1 MSKYFEA
8 TLRARNL
15 QPAVMAEP
23 SNGAHPSAV
32 TEIESAEAVPAIPV
46 PETRPNCAPASKVAI
61 ERNVCVPFDKVPQLQ
76 FGKGNSLGAVEE
88 SYRGL
93 RTRLL
98 RLRSALGLRSV
109 VITSAVQGEGK
120 TLTSLN
126 LALCC
131 AQLNDM
137 RILLVDSDIRSAG
150 LSKKLALPEEN
161 GLSDVL
167 SGRCKPE
174 EAVFSTD
181 VPNLYVLGAG
191 AGSAAPAELFADHRW
206 SDFLSWCHKGYG
218 LVLVDSPPVLNLSD
232 VELIT
237 AGCDGVLMIVRALMT
252 NRQTLE
258 KCAGQIDSKK
268 LLGLIYNG
276 TDSSTRSG
284 YEYGTEGPRKGPV
297 AVSDLKTV

>member
-1 MSKYFEA
+1 MSKFFDESLKSL
-8 TLRARNL
+8 T
-15 QPAVMAEP
+15 
-23 SNGAHPSAV
+23 
-32 TEIESAEAVPAIPV
+32 SAEALENP
-46 PETRPNCAPASKVAI
+46 KVASVPDLGELTAAAPKDPTKDISDSRLEQCGKI
-61 ERNVCVPFDKVPQLQ
+61 EIPLAEVFRAQ
-76 FGKGNSLGAVEE
+76 FQGSKKLEAAEE
-88 SYRGL
+88 SYRAL
-93 RTRLL
+93 RTRLFH
-98 RLRSALGLRSV
+98 LRSAQGFRSLV
-109 VITSAVQGEGK
+109 VTSAVQGEGK

-206 SDFLSWCHKGYG
+206 S
-218 LVLVDSPPVLNLSD
+218 
-232 VELIT
+232 
-237 AGCDGVLMIVRALMT
+237 
-252 NRQTLE
+252 
-258 KCAGQIDSKK
+258 
-268 LLGLIYNG
+268 
-276 TDSSTRSG
+276 
-284 YEYGTEGPRKGPV
+284 
-297 AVSDLKTV
+297 